1 MVVEIGRLTAPTLG
15 CVRTTPP
22 PPPLTLWGETWRY
35 ALITL
40 IGAMIVVARYAELPS
55 YPDWL
60 LVVDILVG
68 LASLVALHWRRRY
81 PMTIALVLTA
91 VSVPCISVAGPSLL
105 AFVSVA
111 TRRRWREI
119 IPLSL
124 ATIAAGLVV
133 SEFDPALRDP
143 LLVSLASNVGLT
155 ALVVVWGMYVGSR
168 RELLRTLVDRAET
181 AESEQAARVAQA
193 RTAERA
199 RIARE
204 MHDVLAHRISMVS
217 LHAGALAYRTDL
229 SPEEIRR
236 SAEIIQSSSHEALVE
251 LREVL
256 GVLRDDSGDAAPELP
271 QPSARDIATLIAEA
285 RATGMVID
293 ESIKADLDALPVG
306 TGRTAYR
313 VIQESLTNARKHA
326 PHTAVFVGVHGSPGT
341 GIDMAISNPLPLG
354 GTQNGTPG
362 AGLGLVGLAER
373 VHLAGG
379 EFGHRLTPDGRFEIH
394 ARLPWPA

>member
-1 MVVEIGRLTAPTLG
+1 M
-15 CVRTTPP
+15 RTTPP
-22 PPPLTLWGETWRY
+22 APPMTLWGEVWRY
-35 ALITL
+35 ALVIIVSAL
-40 IGAMIVVARYAELPS
+40 CLLSRYVEMSNYPSWLLPLDVVA
-55 YPDWL
+55 
-60 LVVDILVG
+60 G
-68 LASLVALHWRRRY
+68 LAGLIALHWRRRH
-81 PMTIALVLTA
+81 PMTIALVLTV
-91 VSVPCISVAGPSLL
+91 VSIVFISVAGPSLL

-111 TRRRWREI
+111 TRRRWSEI

-124 ATIAAGLVV
+124 VTIGSGVV
-133 SEFDPALRDP
+133 MIGFDPALRDP
-143 LLVSLASNVGLT
+143 LLVSLASNTGLT
-155 ALVVVWGMYVGSR
+155 ALVVVWGMYIGSR

-229 SPEEIRR
+229 SSEEIRR
-236 SAEIIQSSSHEALVE
+236 SAEIIQASSHEALVE

-256 GVLRDDSGDAAPELP
+256 GVLRDASGGVTPELP
-271 QPSARDIATLIAEA
+271 QPSAQDIATLIAEA
-285 RATGMVID
+285 RGAGMVVDDII
-293 ESIKADLDALPVG
+293 EADLDALPIS

-326 PHTAVFVGVHGSPGT
+326 ARTPVTVGMGGRPGT
-341 GIDMAISNPLPLG
+341 GIDIAISNPLPLG
-354 GTQNGTPG
+354 HVENETPG

-379 EFGHRLTPDGRFEIH
+379 EFRHALTPDGRFEIH